1 MFQFKLRL
9 LFYGAVT
16 SKLARDQLSVF
27 QCLLCFVFDQ
37 ESVASWRSAP
47 TSVRMCWCRP
57 PPDDIAVCIA
67 RAFIIMCVI
76 TSYPILH
83 FCGRSVAGLT
93 FHQQTAQDQGRIGCD
108 LFFLRSGWA
117 PEPLAVSE
125 QQLLLT
131 KHKNSRNHIS
141 YLLNRKW
148 NVVGL
153 AGDVGRGCLV
163 RKEHFSFQSF
173 PSFSIDKGRIAT
185 TTKQIIWTTRFK

>member
-1 MFQFKLRL
+1 MVL
-9 LFYGAVT
+9 LQVSWLVT
-16 SKLARDQLSVF
+16 SCQYFSACCVL
-27 QCLLCFVFDQ
+27 CLI
-37 ESVASWRSAP
+37 RSLWLPDALLQRQ
-47 TSVRMCWCRP
+47 SGCVDVVP